1 MARYSVLGPDSI
13 KSLVD
18 WSGLETKIQALQS
31 LDARLGLLVDE
42 TRRLGDDVQGNLLAR
57 RTVASSRAD
66 VVTAAALPQAP
77 MVAHRIVVEELAS
90 AHHIASDALP
100 AARSVIPA
108 GLYRFAVGAGDRM
121 TAFEVQVEST
131 DVDADVV
138 HAVAAAIEAAAIGL
152 TVRIQYGTGEHGDE
166 FVRLHLS
173 NRATGKRAALVT
185 ADQSRNLMVLLG
197 LAASGY
203 AGDRNG
209 GTITKARDAV
219 FLVDGVRRAAPANR
233 VYLEEE
239 RLFLALHGVGEATL
253 TIRPDLATV
262 LEVLGDWTRAIGG
275 VLALA
280 SQPSVR
286 ALLDPPA
293 DLLGTV
299 NSLRGA
305 LESCGIRLR
314 DGRVLELLPD
324 IIAGALDE
332 DMEAF
337 FSRLAAPDSGLARV
351 VLAAAEKEIAD
362 SRRASAALARQVD
375 WIRQVPG
382 PLAARRLAR
391 QAVAA
396 YSPSSL
402 RITGTE

>member
-1 MARYSVLGPDSI
+1 MARYAVIGPDSI
-13 KSLVD
+13 KSLAD
-18 WSGLETKIQALQS
+18 RSGLETKIQALQS
-31 LDARLGLLVDE
+31 LDARLDLLFE
-42 TRRLGDDVQGNLLAR
+42 ATRRLGDDAQGSLLSR
-57 RTVASSRAD
+57 RAVVSGGAEF
-66 VVTAAALPQAP
+66 VTATALPQAP
-77 MVAHRIVVEELAS
+77 MVSHRIVVEELAC

-108 GLYRFAVGAGDRM
+108 GPYRFAVGASDRM
-121 TAFEVQVEST
+121 TVFEVQVETS

-138 HAVAAAIEAAAIGL
+138 HAVAAAIEASGTGL
-152 TVRIQYGTGEHGDE
+152 AVQLEYGTGEHGDE

-173 NRATGKRAALVT
+173 SRATGKRAALVT

-209 GTITKARDAV
+209 GTVTKARDAV
-219 FLVDGVRRAAPANR
+219 FQVDGVRRTAPANR

-239 RLFLALHGVGEATL
+239 RLFLALHAVGEATL
-253 TIRPDLATV
+253 TIRPDLPSIV
-262 LEVLGDWTRAIGG
+262 EVLGDWVGALGD

-305 LESCGIRLR
+305 LESCGIRLH
-314 DGRVLELLPD
+314 DGRTLELLPD
-324 IIAGALDE
+324 VIASALDE
-332 DMEAF
+332 DIEAF

-351 VLAAAEKEIAD
+351 VLVAAEKEIAD
-362 SRRASAALARQVD
+362 SRQASAALQRQVD
-375 WIRQVPG
+375 WYRQVPN

-391 QAVAA
+391 QVVAA
-396 YSPSSL
+396 YAPSL
-402 RITGTE
+402 FRIARTE